1 MSKLLTNEL
10 GPYAGS
16 EIAIEAGKTITGAAS
31 QFKIT
36 GGTAGQV
43 LTTDG
48 AGGLTFGDVDA
59 LPAQTSNAGKFLT
72 TDGTDPSWAAVDA
85 LPSQTG
91 QAGEF
96 LTTDGTDPSWGALS
110 VDSAELVSGSV
121 DIAHMSATGTTDATT
136 YLRGDNT
143 WAVVAGD
150 IEGVTASTGLSGGG
164 TSGTVSI
171 SLDTTNAQEWT
182 GTQNFNST
190 SLTFDATQDWDLSLN
205 QVCDLTLTAN
215 TTFDAPTNLVDGG
228 FYSITIIQ
236 DGTGSRTASWNTV
249 FKWAGGT
256 APTLTTTAAAKDI
269 FVFRSDGTNML
280 EVGRQLNVS

>member
-48 AGGLTFGDVDA
+48 AGGLTFGD
-59 LPAQTSNAGKFLT
+59 
-72 TDGTDPSWAAVDA
+72 VDA

-164 TSGTVSI
+164 TSGTVSV